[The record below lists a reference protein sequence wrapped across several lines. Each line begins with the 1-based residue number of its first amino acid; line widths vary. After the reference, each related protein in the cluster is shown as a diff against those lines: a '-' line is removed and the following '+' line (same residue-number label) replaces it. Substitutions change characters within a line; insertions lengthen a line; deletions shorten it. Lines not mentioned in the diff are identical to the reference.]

1 MAPAL
6 LLSSMFLLHLP
17 LSTNRLH
24 CLQNAPL
31 ESCLCSFVHLNHPLH
46 VSDPAILISLHE
58 EAVRF
63 PFAFSFPRDTLS
75 TAYCLM
81 SSVSTSSETIMSTKL
96 LANYCHSSLHMCI
109 CISSFPSETGNNDS
123 FPGGVVSIND
133 QPTDQCK
140 LAAKEL
146 PLRNLSDADSWT
158 AWERRIS

>member
-1 MAPAL
+1 
-6 LLSSMFLLHLP
+6 MFLLHLP

-58 EAVRF
+58 EAVHF
-63 PFAFSFPRDTLS
+63 PFACSFPRDTLS

-96 LANYCHSSLHMCI
+96 LANYWSLLLTHVCERASSEELIRCRFLDCMGKEDLI
-109 CISSFPSETGNNDS
+109 NLAVIDTGH
-123 FPGGVVSIND
+123 
-133 QPTDQCK
+133 
-140 LAAKEL
+140 
-146 PLRNLSDADSWT
+146 
-158 AWERRIS
+158 